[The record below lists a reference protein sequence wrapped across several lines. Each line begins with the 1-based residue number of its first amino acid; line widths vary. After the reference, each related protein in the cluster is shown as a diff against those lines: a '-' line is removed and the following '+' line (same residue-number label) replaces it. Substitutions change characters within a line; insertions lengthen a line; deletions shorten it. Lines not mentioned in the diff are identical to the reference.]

1 MTVFS
6 FLDEVAEVKKN
17 EEVTAFFLLRGD
29 EEFLNDHFEGFPVM
43 PGVLQLEALKQ
54 AAVRLL
60 SESQSR
66 PAWAYRL
73 AEARDVRFGQ
83 FVRPG
88 NRLKIHVRLVRQS
101 GDRVTC
107 SGRMELISNGTSAGR
122 SLSADLEFESVRAQ

>member
-60 SESQSR
+60 SESHAR

-73 AEARDVRFGQ
+73 VEARDVRFGQ

-88 NRLKIHVRLVRQS
+88 SRLKINVRLVRQHGS
-101 GDRVTC
+101 RLSCT
-107 SGRMELISNGTSAGR
+107 GRMDLIQNGAPAGR
-122 SLSADLEFESVRAQ
+122 SLSADLEFESVRI

>member
-1 MTVFS
+1 MVFS

-17 EEVTAFFLLRGD
+17 EEVTAFFSLTGD
-29 EEFLNDHFEGFPVM
+29 EEFLSDHFEGFPVM

-60 SESQSR
+60 SESQGR
-66 PAWAYRL
+66 PAWAFRL

-88 NRLKIHVRLVRQS
+88 SRLKIHVRLAGQK
-101 GDRVTC
+101 D
-107 SGRMELISNGTSAGR
+107 GRASCAGRIDLLQDGESAGR
-122 SLSADLEFESVRAQ
+122 SLSAELELERTAA